1 MPAPPLERLEAARLA
16 AAQPSRRPTAD
27 ARLVALGWATVD
39 LERALAA
46 LATAL
51 GVADDAFVE
60 AAGVGRPRR
69 ALPAWRRRH
78 LPGGVGPGRPRA
90 VDRGAPGD
98 DPRAARRGPLDRLVR
113 RAGDDPRRRRP
124 GPAGPFGPERL
135 VGGDPIHGPHRF
147 LIDGAPGTI
156 AP

>member
-1 MPAPPLERLEAARLA
+1 MPGPPLERIEAARLA
-16 AAQPSRRPTAD
+16 AAQPSRRPTPD

-46 LATAL
+46 LTTAL
-51 GVADDAFVE
+51 GVPDDAFVE
-60 AAGVGRPRR
+60 ASESVTLGARCLRGGGGT
-69 ALPAWRRRH
+69 ARRR
-78 LPGGVGPGRPRA
+78 GPGHPRT

-98 DPRAARRGPLDRLVR
+98 DPGAARRRPHDRLVR
-113 RAGDDPRRRRP
+113 GPGRRHAGA
-124 GPAGPFGPERL
+124 GPARPGPFGPERL

-147 LIDGAPGTI
+147 LIEGAPGTI

>member
-1 MPAPPLERLEAARLA
+1 MPGPPLERLEAARLA

-51 GVADDAFVE
+51 GVPDDAFVE
-60 AAGVGRPRR
+60 APESVALGARCLVAAAALPGGEALAILEPSTEGRLATTLARLDEGPTIAWYAGLGDDPAGVG
-69 ALPAWRRRH
+69 PART
-78 LPGGVGPGRPRA
+78 
-90 VDRGAPGD
+90 
-98 DPRAARRGPLDRLVR
+98 
-113 RAGDDPRRRRP
+113 
-124 GPAGPFGPERL
+124 GPFGPERL

-147 LIDGAPGTI
+147 LIEGAPGTI